1 MPVGWTGLLPWWH
14 EDGKGPSIWDM
25 ACRWPG
31 KILNGDRLEP
41 ANDHYHRYCE
51 DADLF
56 AGIGLKAYRSSIS
69 WPRVIPEGTGKVSE
83 RGLDFYDRLV
93 DALPISVSSG

>member
-1 MPVGWTGLLPWWH
+1 
-14 EDGKGPSIWDM
+14 M

-41 ANDHYHRYCE
+41 TNGHYHRFCE

-69 WPRVIPEGTGKVSE
+69 CPRVIPEGTGKVNE